1 MMDWSELNVVAIL
14 IGALL
19 YAVYGGIYYT
29 IMLGKKKDTQFK
41 QTEGPLK
48 YVVSIMIAFVS
59 SFIVA
64 FFVQAAGAE
73 GTLSGLIVGLCIGII
88 ITLVY
93 LKNTLFGL
101 VTKKAFYIA
110 VGDHLIIFALL
121 GMVHGFINGM

>member
-1 MMDWSELNVVAIL
+1 MIDWSELNVVAIL

-19 YAVYGGIYYT
+19 YAVYGGVYYT
-29 IMLGKKKDTQFK
+29 VMLGKGKDTKFK

-48 YVVSIMIAFVS
+48 YVVSILIAFVS

-64 FFVQAAGAE
+64 FFVQAAGASSI
-73 GTLSGLIVGLCIGII
+73 LSGLVVGLLIGVV

-101 VTKKAFYIA
+101 VTKKAFFIA
-110 VGDHLIIFALL
+110 VGDHLISFALL
-121 GMVHGFINGM
+121 GMVHGVINGM

>member
-1 MMDWSELNVVAIL
+1 MMNWSEMDVVAIL
-14 IGALL
+14 IGAFL

-48 YVVSIMIAFVS
+48 YVMSIMIAFVS

-64 FFVQAAGAE
+64 SFVQVAGAE
-73 GTLSGLIVGLCIGII
+73 GILSGLIVGSLIGII

-110 VGDHLIIFALL
+110 VGDHLIIFTML
-121 GMVHGFINGM
+121 GMVHGVINGI

>member
-19 YAVYGGIYYT
+19 YAFYGGIYYT
-29 IMLGKKKDTQFK
+29 IMLGKKKDPQFK

-48 YVVSIMIAFVS
+48 YVVSIIIAFAS
-59 SFIVA
+59 SIIVA
-64 FFVQAAGAE
+64 SLVQAAGAE
-73 GTLSGLIVGLCIGII
+73 GILSGLIVGLLIGII

-101 VTKKAFYIA
+101 ITKKAFYIA
-110 VGDHLIIFALL
+110 VGDHLIIFTLL
-121 GMVHGFINGM
+121 GMVHGVLNGM